1 MSIDLSERHLKMVQ
15 DIVKQYASG
24 RPAYIFGSRV
34 KGTAR
39 KFSDVDIAIGGA
51 KPLSISEKGRL
62 IDAFDLSDLPYRVDI
77 VDLNAISPE
86 FLALIGREKVLI

>member
-1 MSIDLSERHLKMVQ
+1 MPIDLSESNLKIIQ
-15 DIVKQYASG
+15 DIVKQYVPA

-39 KFSDVDIAIGGA
+39 KFSDVDIAIGGTR
-51 KPLSISEKGRL
+51 PLSTPERAKL

-77 VDLNAISPE
+77 VDLNKISPA
-86 FLALIGREKVLI
+86 FLALIEAEKVLI